1 MKKIIVVLTSI
12 LMMISISSCA
22 NNNTTVNQDD
32 KLQIVTTIFPLYDWT
47 QNIIG
52 DNPSDIEVTMLLDN
66 GVDLHSY
73 QPTAEDMVKI
83 ATCDIFIYIGGES
96 DEWVEDALKEATNEK
111 MIVLNMLQLLGED
124 AKEEERK
131 EGMEE
136 EEHEHEHEHE
146 EEYDEHVWLS
156 LSNAKKLCNEIELA
170 IEKIDSNNSKLYQDN
185 LKAYTDSISKL
196 DKEFQETIS
205 SSKQNVLL
213 FGDRFPFRYF
223 VDDYGLDYYAAFAG
237 CSAETEASFE
247 TIVFLS
253 QKVDEL
259 KLNNVMTIE
268 GTNHKIAETI
278 IQNTK
283 DKNQNILVL
292 DSMQSITAEDIQKGI
307 SYLSIMEKNLQVIKD
322 ALN

>member
-1 MKKIIVVLTSI
+1 MKKIIVVFTSI

-22 NNNTTVNQDD
+22 NNNTAINQDD

-47 QNIIG
+47 QNILG
-52 DNPSDIEVTMLLDN
+52 DNPSDIEVTMVLDN

-124 AKEEERK
+124 AKEERK
-131 EGMEE
+131 EGTEE
-136 EEHEHEHEHE
+136 EEHEHEHE

-170 IEKIDSNNSKLYQDN
+170 IEKIDSNNIKLYQDN